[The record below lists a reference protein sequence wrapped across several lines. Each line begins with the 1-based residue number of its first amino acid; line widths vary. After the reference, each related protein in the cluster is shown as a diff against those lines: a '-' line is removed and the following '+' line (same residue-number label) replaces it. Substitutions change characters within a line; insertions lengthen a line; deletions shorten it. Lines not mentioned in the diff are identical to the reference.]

1 MRPTNQEMGAVGEM
15 ACCSQFSWG
24 RVPQDPKGS
33 SNIRRVQKGW
43 GEIWA
48 SAFIVGCI
56 GRKRSSGAKKPGGA
70 NTMLVED
77 SWRSHRET
85 FGFHPWDTWV
95 VRTGGSWLSGCKS
108 LMKRWWGIQA
118 RDFLEGI
125 WQSHWQL
132 HVFPASRTTQTWL
145 NQFQI
150 ARTPTQTWGFRRK
163 WCIIL
168 RRWPRFRSLHPAIYS
183 LHQRLPADTTAPGHS
198 SVVILMSTC
207 TFQSPGEL

>member
-1 MRPTNQEMGAVGEM
+1 MGNVKCPQLLFCVLKCQFYYSDMMRPTNQEMGAVGEM

-56 GRKRSSGAKKPGGA
+56 GRKRSSGAKKVSVGESGARELALAAEQCLHLLGMSGLGFAFSESGLWVQLMPFLPTFRNTPVFGFQPGGA

-85 FGFHPWDTWV
+85 FGFHPWDTWWEF
-95 VRTGGSWLSGCKS
+95 TL
-108 LMKRWWGIQA
+108 
-118 RDFLEGI
+118 
-125 WQSHWQL
+125 
-132 HVFPASRTTQTWL
+132 
-145 NQFQI
+145 QI
-150 ARTPTQTWGFRRK
+150 LKIF
-163 WCIIL
+163 
-168 RRWPRFRSLHPAIYS
+168 
-183 LHQRLPADTTAPGHS
+183 
-198 SVVILMSTC
+198 
-207 TFQSPGEL
+207 